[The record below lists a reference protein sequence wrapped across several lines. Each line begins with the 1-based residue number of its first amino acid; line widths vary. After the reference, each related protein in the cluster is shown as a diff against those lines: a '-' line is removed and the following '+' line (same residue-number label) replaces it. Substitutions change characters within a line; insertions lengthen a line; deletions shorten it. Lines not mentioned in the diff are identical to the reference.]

1 MPWTIRIT
9 AAASARHCTMF
20 AKAASIS
27 SLARAAK
34 NSICRPMVA
43 TAAFAFAV
51 CNARR
56 DVL

>member
-27 SLARAAK
+27 SLVLAAK
-34 NSICRPMVA
+34 TSICRPMVA

>member
-27 SLARAAK
+27 S
-34 NSICRPMVA
+34 CRPMVA